1 MNDQTVHKKQ
11 ATHQSQSRKKTIT
24 KEATDSESA
33 RTTTP
38 QTAYRRLTEELSS
51 VKQENEQLKQ
61 EIQKLKSFKKGV
73 HRKNSQEQEL
83 KPYQAE
89 LIQVQ
94 KCLERRGK
102 KMILVFEGRG
112 GAGKAGAIRRITHYL
127 NAKHYRV
134 IALGKP
140 TDEEKTQWFYQ
151 KYVKEFPRAGEIVLF
166 DRSWYARATI
176 EPVFGFCTDEEYEN
190 FMEGV
195 AGFEKDLTDQ
205 GIILVKFYFSV
216 SREEQTRRFK
226 QRRDDPLQS
235 WKLSE
240 VDLDAEEYRDEFTEL
255 KYKMLR
261 RSHTMHAPWTIIRSD
276 NKHLARLNALK
287 VILNYVNYDP
297 LNPDLDITIDNE
309 IVVSGAY
316 ELERMEAQRLK
327 LGLR

>member
-1 MNDQTVHKKQ
+1 MTDQTVTNKQNTLQSSTRKK
-11 ATHQSQSRKKTIT
+11 TSRKKVT
-24 KEATDSESA
+24 KKTVS
-33 RTTTP
+33 
-38 QTAYRRLTEELSS
+38 QTAYRKLTRELSS
-51 VKQENEQLKQ
+51 VKEENEKLKQ
-61 EIQKLKSFKKGV
+61 EIQELKSFKKGV
-73 HRKNSQEQEL
+73 HRKNKQEQEL
-83 KPYQAE
+83 TPYQAE

-112 GAGKAGAIRRITHYL
+112 GAGKAGAIRRITHYM

-140 TDEEKTQWFYQ
+140 TDEERSQWYYQ

-166 DRSWYARATI
+166 DRSWYTRAII
-176 EPVFGFCTDEEYEN
+176 EPVFGFCTDEEYNN
-190 FMEGV
+190 FIEGV

-205 GIILVKFYFSV
+205 GLILIKFYFSV
-216 SREEQTRRFK
+216 SREEQSKRFK
-226 QRRDDPLQS
+226 LRRNDPLQS

-240 VDLDAEEYRDEFTEL
+240 VDLDAEEFRDEFTEL
-255 KYKMLR
+255 KYKMLKN
-261 RSHTMHAPWTIIRSD
+261 SHTMHAPWTIIRSD

-297 LNPDLDITIDNE
+297 LNPDLDITPDNK

-316 ELERMEAQRLK
+316 ELERMEAQRVK
-327 LGLR
+327 LGIR